1 MKEHNI
7 DYLLQYISCDELK
20 LIKKRYNDYTIKDLV
35 DERVL
40 VLNNIRYLIKYGVKN
55 INEIIVRDIEDLL
68 VSDKDFREKI
78 KKYEKKMS
86 KEEIINMLEN
96 M

>member
-1 MKEHNI
+1 VKEHNI